1 MSLLILKLH
10 IYHQRLPRCGWATQP
25 QPSQW
30 RRGSSP
36 WRRWRSSPRLV
47 SPRWTITTL
56 RRSVRW
62 YETTIP
68 SSFCN
73 YKKNMFL
80 KQIRSLLLDYYW
92 SWMSS
97 DSSWKILFFIIIFE
111 IDLRNDWRFLVLSE
125 IFIFHDFREQTL
137 TTGHLVQ
144 NTEHTREK
152 KFPFLQIDRYW
163 QYIERKSLIYVE
175 DWEQI
180 FNMLCSSRASA

>member
-10 IYHQRLPRCGWATQP
+10 IYYQRLPRCGWATQP

-62 YETTIP
+62 YETTIL

-73 YKKNMFL
+73 YKKKHVFKTNQIPFIRLLLELDVFRFFL
-80 KQIRSLLLDYYW
+80 KNTLFYHHIWDWPQKWLKISCLVRDFYISRLQRA
-92 SWMSS
+92 
-97 DSSWKILFFIIIFE
+97 DSHH
-111 IDLRNDWRFLVLSE
+111 RPLS
-125 IFIFHDFREQTL
+125 
-137 TTGHLVQ
+137 
-144 NTEHTREK
+144 TEHRTYQREEIS
-152 KFPFLQIDRYW
+152 FLTDR
-163 QYIERKSLIYVE
+163 
-175 DWEQI
+175 
-180 FNMLCSSRASA
+180 